1 MAYELEEDFLLPL
14 CRLYKEKGWE
24 MPDLKMYSRSLYEE
38 ITGKKVEVKWY
49 IDPFTNFKGD
59 ISVVNIAIAFM
70 WTILMIWGVVH
81 KVGG

>member
-14 CRLYKEKGWE
+14 CRLCKEKGWE
-24 MPDLKMYSRSLYEE
+24 MPDLKMYSRRLYEE

-59 ISVVNIAIAFM
+59 ISPINIAIAVVL
-70 WTILMIWGVVH
+70 TALAVVGVVY